1 MLPVNFLL
9 RRLVNNFSCINNVVG
24 SLGRTVVELLTA
36 RLHLQY
42 TLSIITS
49 QLHCFLVFFS
59 YAMHREA
66 EHPSSTHA

>member
-36 RLHLQY
+36 CLHLQY
-42 TLSIITS
+42 TLAIITS
-49 QLHCFLVFFS
+49 QLDC
-59 YAMHREA
+59 AMHREA